1 MTREET
7 KELIAEN
14 RIAVMQAYVDGKQIQ
29 FFNEYTGEWET
40 FIPRIGFVILLTA
53 SSPNPSTARLRMQTS
68 AGRRC

>member
-1 MTREET
+1 MTREKT

-29 FFNEYTGEWET
+29 FFNEYTGEWENIHT
-40 FIPRIGFVILLTA
+40 PNCFVILLTA
-53 SSPNPSTARLRMQTS
+53 SSLNPNTAHLKTRMS